1 MSYLILTF
9 NCLFLSGNVKGLKIR
24 PRINIFLHE
33 VSILSM
39 TTNAIISLSKQSI
52 NCEDMVSFALALRA
66 EQPFWWTF
74 PGTLSL
80 TVPEKR
86 NMCSDR
92 SMEVKLP
99 VPCGNYSRQTDRPTN
114 RATNRLT
121 ATADKGA
128 HREVTLP
135 IIKKFKR
142 LILFRKSWWGGWIN
156 L

>member
-1 MSYLILTF
+1 
-9 NCLFLSGNVKGLKIR
+9 
-24 PRINIFLHE
+24 
-33 VSILSM
+33 
-39 TTNAIISLSKQSI
+39 
-52 NCEDMVSFALALRA
+52 MVSFALALRA

-92 SMEVKLP
+92 SMEVKQP

-114 RATNRLT
+114 RATNRPT

-135 IIKKFKR
+135 KIKKFKM
-142 LILFRKSWWGGWIN
+142 LFFFRKSWFIAPLLVFRAHPVFFLREFEYSECSELTILMTLSN
-156 L
+156 FYALRVDKRNKK